1 MTDFGSVEI
10 DVSLNLTPMKRDA
23 QQAIADVRQ
32 AIKTI
37 ESRPAVLG
45 FRTDRA
51 TAAIKAL
58 GGFAGT
64 IARQIEELRP
74 ELYVDPAQATR
85 AAKAVEQAYREA
97 ALVINNLDPEFVVEN
112 ARSLRAAQAVED
124 AFEQTAGMIGGFN
137 PNFLVDVSRAVRD
150 ADAVDDAFEQ
160 AARAISGYQPEF
172 DTRQQR
178 ALDDAEAISDAFE
191 ASARMIAGLDPLFNV
206 RVSDGLGN
214 IALLS
219 SRARAAASS
228 IRGLF
233 PKLDVNTSAAEA
245 KVRDLD
251 RTVRRLIG
259 VVAGAQIGQAFTRLT
274 GGIAGFAIQA
284 VGQIENLETGLKGLN
299 QELVGASPATDQFLK
314 DLKSIALQST
324 ISFDTLASSAQK
336 FRATFGAGF
345 DNTGLVQTLGDVNS
359 LLGGSTNTFDRAALA
374 LTQISAKGVQLEE
387 INQLREALPG
397 FDALGA
403 IAEARGISVAE
414 TFKLIEKRGVTGAEG
429 IEILVK
435 AMEEFPGA
443 AGAMARQ
450 AQTLTGSI
458 ENLRTVVSFAAASAF
473 GPFGVAVAAAVGVL
487 RGASV
492 EGGAIA
498 AILTNVN
505 DVFTDTISDSL
516 PLLIPAITSLG
527 EAFVI
532 LLEGLAPLATRLGPQ
547 IAALMPQLAE
557 TVPPLTDVFIQL
569 VEATLPLAEI
579 VLPALVVSLE
589 ALATVLEMLG
599 PALPVVVTGLIAL
612 KVASMAIGLPM
623 GDLTRQLARIP
634 ASASLVGPSLSI
646 AAAGVGAF
654 AAATQDGAAQVAG
667 FAAAAGGIA
676 AGFATGGPIGGAVAA
691 AGAFIG
697 LAAGQFANAKRE
709 AEEFAAQASALAT
722 ILRDELGAAA
732 AGLDF
737 STLIDNAV
745 ISDAIFGSIDTDL
758 LNTALGRGIDLEGII
773 GQFEAIDTSTLD
785 GYREANLLARE
796 LRETVAGQGV
806 SDDKGFFGTETS
818 DAQELVSALRD
829 IGVQAAAAQAALVA
843 EDISRITTLR
853 ASDPEA
859 GRSAAI
865 QFIKDLGG
873 VSAAVRSQPGI
884 LESLFGDDI
893 SSPEKYAAIL
903 NEVGQTVMNVGGIA
917 ENESRRFATLSE
929 QGQEAFIEMKLLE
942 AAIAD
947 VEFELRLL
955 GFSAE
960 QVDLL
965 AGLDKDQIEDVRDSI
980 ADLRTEF
987 SDFASEIVGAILP
1000 DLSGTISI
1008 LRDAFAAAQEGID
1021 LPEGVEAPEFVLTV
1035 RAVID
1040 QFEINQTSARGITDQ
1055 FQALVDASADNLV
1068 FDIGALIRTGDTLG
1082 AQQLLDE
1089 LVPGGVI
1096 NIPLVAE
1103 FEAATAENSAARAAF
1118 VEEWTSIAQT
1128 IAPILGNA
1136 IALDLALVLGIPYE
1150 TAVKLLVKP
1159 DDITDVTDN
1168 LNPEINANLVSDGSI
1183 DNLPFDVAIKAALD
1197 AQNALPI
1204 NLPTEVSIRARLTYA
1219 SIIARDRDGI
1229 AGADGMILEGAGL
1242 VKSYLNGGIAMA
1254 ERYANGGEAHV
1265 AQIAQAQVP
1274 FRIWAEP
1281 ETGGE
1286 AYIPLSPMK
1295 RARSEEILGI
1305 VANKFGKEL
1314 SEIGTLDALR
1324 NSPAIQ
1330 VFQRSG
1336 PDPAMLGEMRAMT
1349 NRMDSMIGRFVGLAS
1364 ALAQMPPITV
1374 VAAGGSPENAASK
1387 IFWGQRK
1394 RLASA
1399 GVLR

>member
-191 ASARMIAGLDPLFNV
+191 ASARMIAGLDPMFNV
-206 RVSDGLGN
+206 RVSDGLDN
-214 IALLS
+214 VATLT

-473 GPFGVAVAAAVGVL
+473 GPFGVAVAAAVGIL

-498 AILTNVN
+498 AVLTNIN
-505 DVFTDTISDSL
+505 DVFTDTVNDAM

-654 AAATQDGAAQVAG
+654 AAATQDGAAQAAG

-697 LAAGQFANAKRE
+697 LAAGQFANAKKE

-722 ILRDELGAAA
+722 ILRDELGVAAA
-732 AGLDF
+732 SLDL
-737 STLIDNAV
+737 STLFDNAA
-745 ISDAIFGSIDTDL
+745 ISKAIFGSIDTGL
-758 LNTALGRGIDLEGII
+758 LNTALNEGIDLEGII
-773 GQFEAIDTSTLD
+773 AQFSAIDQDSFS
-785 GYREANLLARE
+785 GIREANLLAQE
-796 LRETVAGQGV
+796 LRETLAGQGI
-806 SDDKGFFGTETS
+806 DDDRGFFGAGAS
-818 DAQELVSALRD
+818 DAQDLVSALRD
-829 IGVQAAAAQAALVA
+829 IGMQAAAAQAALVA

-884 LESLFGDDI
+884 LESLFGDAI
-893 SSPEKYAAIL
+893 SSPEKYAAVL
-903 NEVGQTVMNVGGIA
+903 NEIGQTVIDVDGIIARGAGTLEGFGLSGADAAAKVTAETNKAREAMMN
-917 ENESRRFATLSE
+917 
-929 QGQEAFIEMKLLE
+929 
-942 AAIAD
+942 
-947 VEFELRLL
+947 L
-955 GFSAE
+955 GFSVD
-960 QVDLL
+960 QVDLMR
-965 AGLDKDQIEDVRDSI
+965 GFNKDQIEDVTDAVSDL
-980 ADLRTEF
+980 ADEYQK
-987 SDFASEIVGAILP
+987 FAGEIVGAILP

-1204 NLPTEVSIRARLTYA
+1204 NLPTEVAIRARLTYA